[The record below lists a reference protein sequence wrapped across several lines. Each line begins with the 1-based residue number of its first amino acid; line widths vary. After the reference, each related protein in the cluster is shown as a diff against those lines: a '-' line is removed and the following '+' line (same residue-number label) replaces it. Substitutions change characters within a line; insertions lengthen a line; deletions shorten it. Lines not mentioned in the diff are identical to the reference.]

1 MDHHI
6 PQVVTQGH
14 RPLTEGETLLPT
26 WPWTHPTYTVALAG
40 SMPGSTFE
48 IDAEGWTADADRKNN
63 TVTFESGLLQE
74 WRGPALDR

>member
-1 MDHHI
+1 MLYFQ
-6 PQVVTQGH
+6 PM
-14 RPLTEGETLLPT
+14 PFETVAARR
-26 WPWTHPTYTVALAG
+26 TVALAG